1 MRDIMTEKSSS
12 TSESMRKKIFEN
24 PEKKKKKEI
33 FKFPQKIR
41 GKMRRGETFAPG
53 MMMMMNI
60 GQERAH
66 VGYI

>member
-1 MRDIMTEKSSS
+1 LRT
-12 TSESMRKKIFEN
+12 RRRR
-24 PEKKKKKEI
+24 KKKK
-33 FKFPQKIR
+33 FFNFPKKIR

>member
-1 MRDIMTEKSSS
+1 
-12 TSESMRKKIFEN
+12 MRKKIFEN